1 MLDVNRL
8 RTELAAA
15 CADAG
20 IVPGSVVAYVVSAAR
35 PEGTTPLA
43 YLHPEGR
50 VWPDTVA
57 VFRAVGA
64 QRIELDGGAAHRLAL
79 WGEQPGI
86 PDCALGPMLR
96 HELEHARRWELSG
109 TSFFEADDL
118 LRGAMRAA
126 GGHGYST
133 LPSELEANHASAAY
147 ARRTLSEAELAELA
161 ATEECQAL
169 LAAEAPPVDVVAA
182 TLDALAG
189 RSDWGAGSD
198 EHERQVYL
206 AGVARACA
214 AWDPSVALALN
225 GRTSI
230 EIAVV

>member
-1 MLDVNRL
+1 MLDLNRL
-8 RTELAAA
+8 RTELEAA

-20 IVPGSVVAYVVSAAR
+20 ILPGSVVAYLVSAVR

-64 QRIELDGGAAHRLAL
+64 QRAGLHEGSAHRLAL

-96 HELEHARRWELSG
+96 HELEHARRWERSG
-109 TSFFEADDL
+109 TSFFDADDL

-147 ARRTLSEAELAELA
+147 ARRTLTEAELAELA
-161 ATEECQAL
+161 ATEECEAL
-169 LAAEAPPVDVVAA
+169 LAADEPPADVVAA
-182 TLDALAG
+182 TLEALAS
-189 RSDWGAGSD
+189 RSDWGGGSD
-198 EHERQVYL
+198 SEARSAYL
-206 AGVARACA
+206 EQVARACA
-214 AWDPSVALALN
+214 EWDPARALALD
-225 GRTSI
+225 GRGGPQ
-230 EIAVV
+230 IAVV

>member
-1 MLDVNRL
+1 MLDLNHL
-8 RTELAAA
+8 RTELEEV

-20 IVPGSVVAYVVSAAR
+20 ILPGSVVAYVVSAVR

-64 QRIELDGGAAHRLAL
+64 QRAGLHEGSAHRLAL

-109 TSFFEADDL
+109 TSFFDADDL

-147 ARRTLSEAELAELA
+147 ALRTLTDPELAELA
-161 ATEECQAL
+161 ATEECEAL
-169 LAAEAPPVDVVAA
+169 LAAVEPPADVVAA
-182 TLDALAG
+182 TLAALAA
-189 RSDWGAGSD
+189 RDDWGAGS
-198 EHERQVYL
+198 EAVERSDYL
-206 AGVARACA
+206 ARIARACA
-214 AWDPSVALALN
+214 EWDPGHAFSLD
-225 GRTSI
+225 GRGGLQ
-230 EIAVV
+230 IAVV

>member
-1 MLDVNRL
+1 MLDLNRL
-8 RTELAAA
+8 RTELGAA
-15 CADAG
+15 CTDAG
-20 IVPGSVVAYVVSAAR
+20 VAPGSVVAYVVSAVR

-43 YLHPEGR
+43 YLHPTGR
-50 VWPDTVA
+50 IWPDTVA

-64 QRIELDGGAAHRLAL
+64 KRAGYEGVAHRLAL

-96 HELEHARRWELSG
+96 HELEHARRWERSG

-118 LRGAMRAA
+118 LRAAMRAA

-147 ARRTLSEAELAELA
+147 ARRTLTGTELAELA

-169 LAAEAPPVDVVAA
+169 LAADEPPVDVVAA
-182 TLDALAG
+182 TLEALAE
-189 RSDWGAGSD
+189 REDWGAGFDADARRS
-198 EHERQVYL
+198 YL
-206 AGVARACA
+206 AKVARACA
-214 AWDPSVALALN
+214 DWDPAVALSLD
-225 GRTSI
+225 GRGGLQ
-230 EIAVV
+230 IAVV